1 MAQIAHTSRA
11 HALASASKMATTSAA
26 RRLFGPAARLGFGAA
41 RLLRPPSTLRFLS
54 ALASRAVPRGEWSEL
69 VKKMDESAKH
79 EEKIAHTHVAEQAD
93 IEARTSELSAELG
106 ELQLSRRMESHLCR
120 SYILGRTSGL
130 TAEDVAQ
137 VMARM
142 CYLHEHDEEFLPKLK
157 SVDETVDAAMREIA
171 RTRRTRVFSGFYRG
185 IRADA
190 CEVAYGHSCRSVV
203 EIKRHITGH
212 WDKWPER
219 WPWIES
225 E

>member
-1 MAQIAHTSRA
+1 
-11 HALASASKMATTSAA
+11 MATTSAA
-26 RRLFGPAARLGFGAA
+26 RRLFGPTARLGFGAA

-142 CYLHEHDEEFLPKLK
+142 CYLHEHDEESERPPNAPRPSIIIPTLYNRNTEYRK
-157 SVDETVDAAMREIA
+157 SVHTVPRSQLRGASQS
-171 RTRRTRVFSGFYRG
+171 RRRG
-185 IRADA
+185 
-190 CEVAYGHSCRSVV
+190 
-203 EIKRHITGH
+203 
-212 WDKWPER
+212 
-219 WPWIES
+219 
-225 E
+225 